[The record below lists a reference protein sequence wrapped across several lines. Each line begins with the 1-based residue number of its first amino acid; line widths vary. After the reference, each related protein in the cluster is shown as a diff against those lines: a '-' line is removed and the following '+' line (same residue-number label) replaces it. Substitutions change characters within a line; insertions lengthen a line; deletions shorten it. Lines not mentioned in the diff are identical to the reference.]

1 MFKCLGFV
9 CVCVWWFCCYCCLV
23 VFIYLF
29 IYLLN
34 QALETGVVNSRVN
47 EVTFLRADKILS
59 LDTFYTALLKVVEFI
74 HKDIAQ
80 SALPRG
86 FSSYT

>member
-1 MFKCLGFV
+1 MFGICV
-9 CVCVWWFCCYCCLV
+9 CVCVV
-23 VFIYLF
+23 VLLLSLFGCFYLF

-34 QALETGVVNSRVN
+34 QASETGVVNSRVN
-47 EVTFLRADKILS
+47 EVAFLRADKILS
-59 LDTFYTALLKVVEFI
+59 LDTVYTALLKVVEFI
-74 HKDIAQ
+74 HKDITQ